1 MSALLTFVVAINA
14 SSLGWF
20 ITSAETDRIL
30 SALFQTSF
38 SLHLL
43 VLTSLSVHQR
53 DVASHTRSIIHI
65 TSLATVVTSLFC
77 VASIMPSS
85 TLGGISS
92 REIRR
97 DDFYATFTIYVV
109 FLVIAVTR
117 PLGPKLHF
125 PSERIYS
132 EKTVM
137 AITNKDEEN
146 VCGLVG
152 TMKNNSSKFR
162 RTD

>member
-14 SSLGWF
+14 SSLGWS
-20 ITSAETDRIL
+20 ITSAETNRIL

-43 VLTSLSVHQR
+43 VLTGLSVHQR
-53 DVASHTRSIIHI
+53 DVASQTRSIIHI

-85 TLGGISS
+85 TVGGISS
-92 REIRR
+92 RR
-97 DDFYATFTIYVV
+97 DDFYATFAIYVV

-117 PLGPKLHF
+117 PLGPKLYF

-152 TMKNNSSKFR
+152 MMKNHSSDFR

>member
-14 SSLGWF
+14 SSLGWS
-20 ITSAETDRIL
+20 ITSAEINRIL
-30 SALFQTSF
+30 STLFQTSF

-43 VLTSLSVHQR
+43 VLTGLSVHQR

-65 TSLATVVTSLFC
+65 TSLVAVVTSLFC
-77 VASIMPSS
+77 IASIMPSL
-85 TLGGISS
+85 TVGGISS

-97 DDFYATFTIYVV
+97 DDFYTTFAIYVV

-137 AITNKDEEN
+137 GITNKDEEN

-152 TMKNNSSKFR
+152 MINNHSSKSR

>member
-1 MSALLTFVVAINA
+1 
-14 SSLGWF
+14 
-20 ITSAETDRIL
+20 
-30 SALFQTSF
+30 
-38 SLHLL
+38 
-43 VLTSLSVHQR
+43 
-53 DVASHTRSIIHI
+53 
-65 TSLATVVTSLFC
+65 
-77 VASIMPSS
+77 MPSS

-97 DDFYATFTIYVV
+97 DDFYATFAIYVV
-109 FLVIAVTR
+109 LLVIAVTR

-132 EKTVM
+132 EKTIM

-152 TMKNNSSKFR
+152 MMKNHSSRFR